1 MTRPSVISYFNQYL
15 YEYHKG
21 VRLLFL
27 LTMTAHEAIAVQK
40 KLENESID
48 YFLQRVSLTKV
59 NVFFG
64 RKACIQAIRHIIT
77 RPLAELTPEQDF
89 ILGSLLGYDRIQQCE
104 RYIKQTKAKP
114 VSDRLEVVN

>member
-1 MTRPSVISYFNQYL
+1 MTRPPVISYFSQYL

-27 LTMTAHEAIAVQK
+27 LTMTPHEAMAVQK
-40 KLENESID
+40 RLEKESVD
-48 YFLQRVSLTKV
+48 YFIQKVSLTKV

-64 RKACIQAIRHIIT
+64 RSACIETIRHIVT
-77 RPLAELTPEQDF
+77 RPLVDLTPEQDF

-104 RYIKQTKAKP
+104 RYLKQVKQ
-114 VSDRLEVVN
+114 VSDRLESVY